1 LPPSSALAELASH
14 VAATSNISLDVIIFD
29 WKYFVSGLFAVSSV
43 DARKQQTLGN
53 NNEKTASSHLWNGKI
68 SKETD

>member
-1 LPPSSALAELASH
+1 
-14 VAATSNISLDVIIFD
+14 VIIFD